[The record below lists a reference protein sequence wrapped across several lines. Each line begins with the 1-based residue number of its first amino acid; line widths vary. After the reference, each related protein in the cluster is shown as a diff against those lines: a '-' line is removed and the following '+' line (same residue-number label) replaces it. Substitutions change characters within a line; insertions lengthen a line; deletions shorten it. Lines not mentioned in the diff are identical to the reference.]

1 LLQYAMN
8 GRETLRQGNR
18 DDSAAPQGV
27 YRCQGE
33 DEWVSISVGSQE
45 EWRGF
50 VEAMDSPQWAE
61 GDKFGD
67 AFRRWKHHD
76 ELDVLIQ
83 EWTAKHTP
91 NEVTE
96 KLQSHKV
103 PSFPSLS
110 PSQLRADLH
119 LEARGAFP
127 TITHPEKGEM
137 RAVVPPW
144 RFSETPSRIDRWT
157 PDLGEHNMDV
167 FHGILGLPRSEVET
181 LEAAQVIW

>member
-1 LLQYAMN
+1 MN

-76 ELDVLIQ
+76 ELDGLI
-83 EWTAKHTP
+83 KFP
-91 NEVTE
+91 FCGI
-96 KLQSHKV
+96 
-103 PSFPSLS
+103 SFQGL
-110 PSQLRADLH
+110 
-119 LEARGAFP
+119 
-127 TITHPEKGEM
+127 
-137 RAVVPPW
+137 AVFVW
-144 RFSETPSRIDRWT
+144 LKDIQRRTC
-157 PDLGEHNMDV
+157 
-167 FHGILGLPRSEVET
+167 
-181 LEAAQVIW
+181 